1 MWSQRRQYAGT
12 KDKEDECVPYID
24 YIECLV
30 YLLLGKC
37 SACRVFIFVVA
48 LCIEG
53 PLESGLTKVLDRF
66 PLRTSS
72 DGNGADIAISESET
86 STRPPNPP
94 RSLTDIFWVLHPRSK
109 WGTEI

>member
-1 MWSQRRQYAGT
+1 MWNQRRQYAGT

-24 YIECLV
+24 YIECWV

-37 SACRVFIFVVA
+37 SACRVYIFAVA

-66 PLRTSS
+66 LWRTSDNS
-72 DGNGADIAISESET
+72 QLLEA
-86 STRPPNPP
+86 
-94 RSLTDIFWVLHPRSK
+94 LFK
-109 WGTEI
+109 